1 MKHVYTVD
9 DLRNDELP
17 ANTKLAVIGNPISH
31 SASPQMH
38 QAALDALKIEMT
50 YVRIQV
56 EPGNVAEA
64 FQLMQE
70 KGFLGCNVTIPHK
83 LEAMQQC
90 DELTDSTKALG
101 VANTIHFKDGKIYGD
116 STDGPGLVK
125 ALHEELG
132 FNVRGSRILLLG
144 AGGGAGK
151 AIATQLA
158 VDGCSELYLSNRTV
172 EKVEQLSADLAHHE
186 ATTCYSINNAD
197 IALAIIADDL
207 DLIINATSL
216 GMKPDDRPPY
226 PLDALK
232 QKHKVYD
239 AIYNPSETVLLKV
252 AREAGAATA
261 NGLSMLVHQGALS
274 FETWTAQTPDTQLMK
289 AAIL

>member
-1 MKHVYTVD
+1 MKHVYTVE
-9 DLRNDELP
+9 DLKNGAVP
-17 ANTKLAVIGNPISH
+17 ATTKLAVIGYPISH

-50 YVRIQV
+50 YVRIEV
-56 EPGNVAEA
+56 EPGNVAEVFA
-64 FQLMQE
+64 LMQE

-83 LEAMQQC
+83 LEAMEQC
-90 DELTDSTKALG
+90 DKLSDSVRNLG
-101 VANTIHFKDGKIYGD
+101 VANTILFQNGKIYGD
-116 STDGPGLVK
+116 NTDGPGLVK
-125 ALHEELG
+125 ALKEELG
-132 FNVRGSRILLLG
+132 FTVNGSRILLLG

-158 VDGCSELYLSNRTV
+158 VDGCAELYLSNRTV
-172 EKVEQLSADLAHHE
+172 AKVEQLSQDLADYTS
-186 ATTCYSINNAD
+186 TTCHCIDNTSDSLETLAD
-197 IALAIIADDL
+197 KI

-216 GMKPDDRPPY
+216 GMKADDPAPF
-226 PLDALK
+226 PLEALK

-239 AIYNPSETVLLKV
+239 AIYNPSETLLLKA

-274 FETWTAQTPDTQLMK
+274 FEKWTGQPPNIELMK
-289 AAIL
+289 SAIS